1 MNCYFKYIMLVVAS
15 VFALS
20 SCEEKEVEVYGDEA
34 YLVFEMPGYGLNNT
48 PRDSMV
54 FSFPA
59 KGDDCV
65 EDTLWFKVR
74 IIGKAF
80 PYDRE
85 IKLVVNEE
93 TTTAKRDENYKLEP
107 VIMPANSYTVDVP

>member
-1 MNCYFKYIMLVVAS
+1 MKLSLETITQQIIQNKRIMNCYFKYIMLVVAS

-65 EDTLWFKVR
+65 VDTFGLKCVSSGKRFLMTGKSSLW
-74 IIGKAF
+74 
-80 PYDRE
+80 
-85 IKLVVNEE
+85 
-93 TTTAKRDENYKLEP
+93 
-107 VIMPANSYTVDVP
+107 